1 MSSKSNSKRQ
11 EILTGLIATYGTSVT
26 RRQLLDF
33 EHAGRG
39 NCTFIGTLYKETSR
53 GRGQYELP
61 AVYDASAVA
70 STPSPRAKKAV
81 SSGVTLDAP
90 VASANTVVDD
100 AAALTFAVDKS
111 TSASDI
117 LQRIEDLVT
126 QSSALA
132 KVPERNSAFVPFG
145 EFDIIRKI
153 IKSKQF
159 HPVFITGLSGNGKTF
174 QVEQAC
180 AIEKVEH
187 IRVNITL
194 ETDEDDLIG
203 GFRLKNGE
211 TVFEL
216 GPIPVAMLRGC
227 PITIDEIDLASPKV
241 MCLQPVL
248 EGRPLTIK
256 KLGITI
262 APKPGFTVFATAN
275 TKGRGSDD
283 GRFVGTNLLNEAFL
297 ERFPIT
303 VEQAYPSINVE
314 KKILLRSFEQ
324 LGATATPEAVTF
336 FETLARWA
344 ETIRVTYFEEGI
356 EDLISTRRLVHI
368 VKTYAIFNDEQRA
381 LTLCL
386 NRFDKEVQ
394 AKFVDLYNKFA
405 PEAEPET
412 PSVEGQPE
420 TPSVEGQ
427 TTSEQHDAAQDSPD
441 QRVIATAVADGAGY
455 SDTAKRAF
463 NDALKA

>member
-1 MSSKSNSKRQ
+1 MSSSTKQNT
-11 EILTGLIATYGTSVT
+11 LTALIETYGTSVT
-26 RRQLLDF
+26 RRQLIEF
-33 EHAGRG
+33 EQAGRG
-39 NCTFIGTLYKETSR
+39 NCSFVGKLYRT
-53 GRGQYELP
+53 GRGQYSLP
-61 AVYDASAVA
+61 AVYDATVDATRLISRPKATV
-70 STPSPRAKKAV
+70 SPV
-81 SSGVTLDAP
+81 ITIDAP
-90 VASANTVVDD
+90 TESANTVVDAD
-100 AAALTFAVDKS
+100 ASLSFAVDES
-111 TSASDI
+111 TSATDI
-117 LQRIEDLVT
+117 LTRIEELVE

-132 KVPERNSAFVPFG
+132 RVPERNSAFVPFG
-145 EFDIIRKI
+145 EFNVIRKI

-187 IRVNITL
+187 IRINITL

-303 VEQAYPSINVE
+303 VEQAYPSISVE

-344 ETIRVTYFEEGI
+344 ETIRVTYFEEGS

-394 AKFVDLYNKFA
+394 AKFVDLYKKFA
-405 PEAEPET
+405 PEVEPET
-412 PSVEGQPE
+412 PSVEGV
-420 TPSVEGQ
+420 TAS
-427 TTSEQHDAAQDSPD
+427 AQDSPD
-441 QRVIATAVADGAGY
+441 DLRVQDSGG
-455 SDTAKRAF
+455 
-463 NDALKA
+463 DALKA

>member
-1 MSSKSNSKRQ
+1 MPLRLKDDIMKLTKQ
-11 EILTGLIATYGTSVT
+11 EILTALRETYGTVVT
-26 RRQLLDF
+26 RAQLMEF
-33 EHAGRG
+33 EDKGRG
-39 NCTFIGTLYKETSR
+39 NCSFVGKLYRT
-53 GRGQYELP
+53 GRGQYTLP
-61 AVYDASAVA
+61 AIYDASVEPKKSARRAKTVA
-70 STPSPRAKKAV
+70 SPAI
-81 SSGVTLDAP
+81 TLDAP
-90 VASANTVVDD
+90 TASANTVIDDD
-100 AAALTFAVDKS
+100 ASLSFAVDES
-111 TSASDI
+111 TTSEDI
-117 LQRIEDLVT
+117 LKRIEALVE

-132 KVPERNSAFVPFG
+132 QVPERNSAFVPFG
-145 EFDIIRKI
+145 EFNIIRKI

-180 AIEKVEH
+180 ALEKVEH
-187 IRVNITL
+187 IRINITL

-216 GPIPVAMLRGC
+216 GPIPIAMLRGC

-248 EGRPLTIK
+248 EGRSLTIK

-262 APKPGFTVFATAN
+262 APRPGFTVFATAN

-314 KKILLRSFEQ
+314 KKILQRSFEQ
-324 LGATATPEAVTF
+324 LGATATDENKTF

-368 VKTYAIFNDEQRA
+368 VKTYAIFGDEQRA

-394 AKFVDLYNKFA
+394 AKFVDLYTKFA
-405 PEAEPET
+405 PDVEPDV
-412 PSVEGQPE
+412 PSV
-420 TPSVEGQ
+420 TVDS
-427 TTSEQHDAAQDSPD
+427 DIAAD
-441 QRVIATAVADGAGY
+441 VA
-455 SDTAKRAF
+455 
-463 NDALKA
+463 NV

>member
-1 MSSKSNSKRQ
+1 MSNSIKQ
-11 EILTGLIATYGTSVT
+11 DTLTALIATYGTSVT
-26 RRQLLDF
+26 RRNLIEF
-33 EHAGRG
+33 EQAGRG
-39 NCTFIGTLYKETSR
+39 NCSFVGKLYRSA
-53 GRGQYELP
+53 RGQYELP
-61 AVYDASAVA
+61 AVYDAGAVV
-70 STPSPRAKKAV
+70 STPSPRAKTAV
-81 SSGVTLDAP
+81 PSGITLDAP

-100 AAALTFAVDKS
+100 TASLSFAVDKS

-117 LQRIEDLVT
+117 LQRIEDLVE

-132 KVPERNSAFVPFG
+132 QVPERNSAFVPFG

-187 IRVNITL
+187 IRINITL

-314 KKILLRSFEQ
+314 KKILLRSYEQ

-386 NRFDKEVQ
+386 NRFDKTVQ
-394 AKFVDLYNKFA
+394 SKFVDLYNKFA
-405 PEAEPET
+405 PETEPET
-412 PSVEGQPE
+412 PSVD
-420 TPSVEGQ
+420 GQ
-427 TTSEQHDAAQDSPD
+427 TTSEQHDALA
-441 QRVIATAVADGAGY
+441 ATAGVVD
-455 SDTAKRAF
+455 KVPF
-463 NDALKA
+463 

>member
-1 MSSKSNSKRQ
+1 MTRNTKQ
-11 EILTGLIATYGTSVT
+11 ETLTALIDTYGDKVT
-26 RRQLLDF
+26 RRQLIEF
-33 EHAGRG
+33 EQAGRG
-39 NCTFIGTLYKETSR
+39 NCSFVGKLYRT
-53 GRGQYELP
+53 GRGQYTLP
-61 AVYDASAVA
+61 AVYDASADA
-70 STPSPRAKKAV
+70 SVSSPRAAKTAV
-81 SSGVTLDAP
+81 SSAITLDAP
-90 VASANTVVDD
+90 TASANTVVDD
-100 AAALTFAVDKS
+100 DASLSFAVDES
-111 TSASDI
+111 TSAEDI
-117 LQRIEDLVT
+117 LSRIEALVE

-132 KVPERNSAFVPFG
+132 QVPERNSAFVPFG
-145 EFDIIRKI
+145 EFNIIRKI

-180 AIEKVEH
+180 ALEKVEH
-187 IRVNITL
+187 IRINITL

-248 EGRPLTIK
+248 EGRSLTIK

-303 VEQAYPSINVE
+303 VEQAYPSIGVE

-324 LGATATPEAVTF
+324 LGATATPEARTF

-394 AKFVDLYNKFA
+394 AKFIDLYTKFA
-405 PEAEPET
+405 PEVEPEAPSADEKIDAIIDADVAAAAADIT
-412 PSVEGQPE
+412 PDDVGHN
-420 TPSVEGQ
+420 V
-427 TTSEQHDAAQDSPD
+427 
-441 QRVIATAVADGAGY
+441 
-455 SDTAKRAF
+455 
-463 NDALKA
+463 

>member
-1 MSSKSNSKRQ
+1 MSSSTKQNT
-11 EILTGLIATYGTSVT
+11 LTALIETYGTSVT
-26 RRQLLDF
+26 RRQLIEF
-33 EHAGRG
+33 EQAGRG
-39 NCTFIGTLYKETSR
+39 NCSFVGKLYRT
-53 GRGQYELP
+53 GRGQYSLP
-61 AVYDASAVA
+61 AVYDATVDATRLISRPKATV
-70 STPSPRAKKAV
+70 SPV
-81 SSGVTLDAP
+81 ITIDAP
-90 VASANTVVDD
+90 TESANTVVDAD
-100 AAALTFAVDKS
+100 ASLSFAVDES
-111 TSASDI
+111 TSATDI
-117 LQRIEDLVT
+117 LTRIEELVE

-132 KVPERNSAFVPFG
+132 RVPERNSAFVPFG
-145 EFDIIRKI
+145 EFNVIRKI

-187 IRVNITL
+187 IRINITL

-303 VEQAYPSINVE
+303 VEQAYPSISVE

-394 AKFVDLYNKFA
+394 AKFVDLYKKFA
-405 PEAEPET
+405 PEVEPET
-412 PSVEGQPE
+412 PSVEGV
-420 TPSVEGQ
+420 TAS
-427 TTSEQHDAAQDSPD
+427 AQDSPD
-441 QRVIATAVADGAGY
+441 DLRVQDSGG
-455 SDTAKRAF
+455 
-463 NDALKA
+463 DALKA

>member
-1 MSSKSNSKRQ
+1 MNKQNRNAD
-11 EILTGLIATYGTSVT
+11 IASALFTEYGDVVTRAQCKFYEARTGTST
-26 RRQLLDF
+26 APFRRDKSRRV
-33 EHAGRG
+33 GRG
-39 NCTFIGTLYKETSR
+39 AYSTTTWNGGGVVPQSVVAGKVSR
-53 GRGQYELP
+53 AP
-61 AVYDASAVA
+61 KA
-70 STPSPRAKKAV
+70 PRV
-81 SSGVTLDAP
+81 MSVP
-90 VASANTVVDD
+90 VAQANTVVD
-100 AAALTFAVDKS
+100 ASASLSFAVDTS
-111 TSASDI
+111 SSASDI
-117 LQRIEDLVT
+117 LNRIDALVRE
-126 QSSALA
+126 SSALA
-132 KVPERNSAFVPFG
+132 RIPEKNSAFVPFG
-145 EFDIIRKI
+145 EFEIIRQI

-174 QVEQAC
+174 QIEQAC
-180 AIEKVEH
+180 ALERVEH

-303 VEQAYPSINVE
+303 VEQAYPSLAVE
-314 KKILLRSFEQ
+314 KKILLKTYQQ
-324 LGATATPEAVTF
+324 LGVEVTPEATTF
-336 FETLARWA
+336 FETLSKWA
-344 ETIRVTYFEEGI
+344 EAIRATYYEDGI

-368 VKTYAIFNDEQRA
+368 VKTYAIFDNQQQA
-381 LTLCL
+381 LALCL
-386 NRFDKEVQ
+386 NRFDSTVQ
-394 AKFVDLYNKFA
+394 AKFLDFYQKLSPDA
-405 PEAEPET
+405 SEPIAEPIAE
-412 PSVEGQPE
+412 PVIEPALPGEP
-420 TPSVEGQ
+420 V
-427 TTSEQHDAAQDSPD
+427 AA
-441 QRVIATAVADGAGY
+441 
-455 SDTAKRAF
+455 
-463 NDALKA
+463 DALIAAASTNDVTLAGSI

>member
-1 MSSKSNSKRQ
+1 MSSSTKQNT
-11 EILTGLIATYGTSVT
+11 LTALIETYGTSVT
-26 RRQLLDF
+26 RRQLIEF
-33 EHAGRG
+33 EQAGRG
-39 NCTFIGTLYKETSR
+39 NCSFVGKLYRS
-53 GRGQYELP
+53 GRGQYSLP
-61 AVYDASAVA
+61 AVYDASADSSRLISRPKATV
-70 STPSPRAKKAV
+70 SPV
-81 SSGVTLDAP
+81 ITLDAP
-90 VASANTVVDD
+90 AASANTVIDDD
-100 AAALTFAVDKS
+100 ASLSFAVDES

-117 LQRIEDLVT
+117 LTRIEELVE

-132 KVPERNSAFVPFG
+132 RVPERNSAFVPFG
-145 EFDIIRKI
+145 EFNVIRKI

-187 IRVNITL
+187 IRINITL

-303 VEQAYPSINVE
+303 VEQAYPSISVE

-405 PEAEPET
+405 PEAAPET
-412 PSVEGQPE
+412 PSVEGV
-420 TPSVEGQ
+420 TAS
-427 TTSEQHDAAQDSPD
+427 AQDSPD
-441 QRVIATAVADGAGY
+441 DLRVQDSGG
-455 SDTAKRAF
+455 
-463 NDALKA
+463 DALKA

>member
-1 MSSKSNSKRQ
+1 MGVAQTERNDRMSSSTKQNT
-11 EILTGLIATYGTSVT
+11 LTALIETYGTSVT
-26 RRQLLDF
+26 RRQLIEF
-33 EHAGRG
+33 EQAGRG
-39 NCTFIGTLYKETSR
+39 NCSFVGKLYRS
-53 GRGQYELP
+53 GRGQYSLP
-61 AVYDASAVA
+61 AVYDATVDATRLISRPKATV
-70 STPSPRAKKAV
+70 SPV
-81 SSGVTLDAP
+81 ITIDAP
-90 VASANTVVDD
+90 TESANTVVDAD
-100 AAALTFAVDKS
+100 ASLSFAVDES

-117 LQRIEDLVT
+117 LTRIEELVE

-132 KVPERNSAFVPFG
+132 RVPERNSAFVPFG
-145 EFDIIRKI
+145 EFNVIRKI

-187 IRVNITL
+187 IRINITL

-303 VEQAYPSINVE
+303 VEQAYPSISVE

-394 AKFVDLYNKFA
+394 AKFVDLYKKFA

-412 PSVEGQPE
+412 PSVEGV
-420 TPSVEGQ
+420 TAS
-427 TTSEQHDAAQDSPD
+427 AQDSPD
-441 QRVIATAVADGAGY
+441 DLRVQDSGG
-455 SDTAKRAF
+455 
-463 NDALKA
+463 DALKA

>member
-1 MSSKSNSKRQ
+1 MSSSTKQNT
-11 EILTGLIATYGTSVT
+11 LTALIATYGTSVT
-26 RRQLLDF
+26 RRQLIAF
-33 EHAGRG
+33 EQAGRG
-39 NCTFIGTLYKETSR
+39 NCSFVGKLYRS
-53 GRGQYELP
+53 GRGQYQLP
-61 AVYDASAVA
+61 AVYDPGVVA

-81 SSGVTLDAP
+81 SSGITLDAP

-100 AAALTFAVDKS
+100 DASLSFAVDES

-117 LQRIEDLVT
+117 LQRIEALVE

-132 KVPERNSAFVPFG
+132 QVPERNSAFVPFG
-145 EFDIIRKI
+145 EFNVIRKI

-187 IRVNITL
+187 IRINITL

-248 EGRPLTIK
+248 EGRSLTIK

-324 LGATATPEAVTF
+324 LGATATPEARTF

-394 AKFVDLYNKFA
+394 AKFIDLYSKFA
-405 PEAEPET
+405 PDVEAEA
-412 PSVEGQPE
+412 PSADDKINALADADATENSAAPSLHPADASESARVSTSATDFGQDI
-420 TPSVEGQ
+420 V
-427 TTSEQHDAAQDSPD
+427 
-441 QRVIATAVADGAGY
+441 R
-455 SDTAKRAF
+455 
-463 NDALKA
+463 DALKA

>member
-1 MSSKSNSKRQ
+1 MSSSTKQNT
-11 EILTGLIATYGTSVT
+11 LTALIETYGTSVT
-26 RRQLLDF
+26 RRQLIEF
-33 EHAGRG
+33 EQAGRG
-39 NCTFIGTLYKETSR
+39 NCSFVGKLYRS
-53 GRGQYELP
+53 GRGQYSLP
-61 AVYDASAVA
+61 AVYDATVDATRLISRPKATV
-70 STPSPRAKKAV
+70 SPV
-81 SSGVTLDAP
+81 ITIDAP
-90 VASANTVVDD
+90 TESANTVVDAD
-100 AAALTFAVDKS
+100 ASLSFAVDES
-111 TSASDI
+111 TSATDI
-117 LQRIEDLVT
+117 LTRIEELVE

-132 KVPERNSAFVPFG
+132 RVPERNSAFVPFG
-145 EFDIIRKI
+145 EFNVIRKI

-187 IRVNITL
+187 IRINITL

-248 EGRPLTIK
+248 EGRSLTIK

-314 KKILLRSFEQ
+314 KKILLRSYEQ

-405 PEAEPET
+405 PEAAPET
-412 PSVEGQPE
+412 PSVEGV
-420 TPSVEGQ
+420 TAS
-427 TTSEQHDAAQDSPD
+427 AQDSPD
-441 QRVIATAVADGAGY
+441 DLRVQDSGG
-455 SDTAKRAF
+455 
-463 NDALKA
+463 DALKA

>member
-1 MSSKSNSKRQ
+1 MKRTKQ
-11 EILTGLIATYGTSVT
+11 EILTALIETYGTVVT
-26 RRQLLDF
+26 RRQLMEF
-33 EHAGRG
+33 EHAGHG
-39 NCTFIGTLYKETSR
+39 NCSFVGRLYRSA
-53 GRGQYELP
+53 RGQYSLP
-61 AVYDASAVA
+61 AVYDATVEANKP
-70 STPSPRAKKAV
+70 STRAKTAV
-81 SSGVTLDAP
+81 SSGITLDAP
-90 VASANTVVDD
+90 TASANTVIDDD
-100 AAALTFAVDKS
+100 ASLSFAVDES
-111 TSASDI
+111 TSAEDI
-117 LQRIEDLVT
+117 LSRIEALVE

-132 KVPERNSAFVPFG
+132 QVPERNSAFVPFG
-145 EFDIIRKI
+145 EFNIIRKI

-180 AIEKVEH
+180 ALEKVEH
-187 IRVNITL
+187 IRINITL

-216 GPIPVAMLRGC
+216 GPIPIAMLRGC

-248 EGRPLTIK
+248 EGRSLTIK

-324 LGATATPEAVTF
+324 LGATATPAAVTF

-394 AKFVDLYNKFA
+394 AKFIDLYTKFA
-405 PEAEPET
+405 PEVEPEAPSADEKIDAIIDADVAAAAADIT
-412 PSVEGQPE
+412 PDDVGHN
-420 TPSVEGQ
+420 V
-427 TTSEQHDAAQDSPD
+427 
-441 QRVIATAVADGAGY
+441 
-455 SDTAKRAF
+455 
-463 NDALKA
+463 

>member
-1 MSSKSNSKRQ
+1 MYR
-11 EILTGLIATYGTSVT
+11 T
-26 RRQLLDF
+26 
-33 EHAGRG
+33 
-39 NCTFIGTLYKETSR
+39 
-53 GRGQYELP
+53 GRGQYQLP
-61 AVYDASAVA
+61 AVYDATAQ
-70 STPSPRAKKAV
+70 PLIP
-81 SSGVTLDAP
+81 SSGPSKSVKTAAPPSITLDAP

-100 AAALTFAVDKS
+100 AASLSFAVDKS
-111 TSASDI
+111 TSAEDI
-117 LQRIEDLVT
+117 LSRIEDLVK

-132 KVPERNSAFVPFG
+132 QVPARNSAFVPFG
-145 EFDIIRKI
+145 EFGIIRKI

-180 AIEKVEH
+180 ALEKVEH
-187 IRVNITL
+187 IRINITL

-248 EGRPLTIK
+248 EGRSLTIK

-324 LGATATPEAVTF
+324 LGATATPENVMF
-336 FETLARWA
+336 FE
-344 ETIRVTYFEEGI
+344 
-356 EDLISTRRLVHI
+356 
-368 VKTYAIFNDEQRA
+368 
-381 LTLCL
+381 
-386 NRFDKEVQ
+386 
-394 AKFVDLYNKFA
+394 
-405 PEAEPET
+405 
-412 PSVEGQPE
+412 
-420 TPSVEGQ
+420 
-427 TTSEQHDAAQDSPD
+427 
-441 QRVIATAVADGAGY
+441 
-455 SDTAKRAF
+455 
-463 NDALKA
+463 

>member
-1 MSSKSNSKRQ
+1 MTRTKQ
-11 EILTGLIATYGTSVT
+11 EKLTALIATYGTSVT
-26 RRQLLDF
+26 RRDLLEF
-33 EHAGRG
+33 EAAGHG
-39 NCTFIGTLYKETSR
+39 NCEFIGKLYRTA
-53 GRGQYELP
+53 RGQYQLP
-61 AVYDASAVA
+61 AVYDATAQPLIA
-70 STPSPRAKKAV
+70 SSVPSKSVKTAAP
-81 SSGVTLDAP
+81 SSITLDAP

-100 AAALTFAVDKS
+100 SSSLSFAVDKS
-111 TSASDI
+111 TSAEDI
-117 LQRIEDLVT
+117 LSRIEDLVS

-132 KVPERNSAFVPFG
+132 QVPERNSAFVPFG
-145 EFDIIRKI
+145 EFGIIRKI

-180 AIEKVEH
+180 ALEKVEH
-187 IRVNITL
+187 IRINITL

-248 EGRPLTIK
+248 EGRSLTIK

-314 KKILLRSFEQ
+314 KKILLRSYEQ

-368 VKTYAIFNDEQRA
+368 VKTYGIFTDEQRA

-394 AKFVDLYNKFA
+394 AKFIDLYTKFA
-405 PEAEPET
+405 PEVEPEA
-412 PSVEGQPE
+412 PSVEGAA
-420 TPSVEGQ
+420 PSLHPADASESTRVSTSATDFGQ
-427 TTSEQHDAAQDSPD
+427 DIV
-441 QRVIATAVADGAGY
+441 R
-455 SDTAKRAF
+455 
-463 NDALKA
+463 DALKA

>member
-1 MSSKSNSKRQ
+1 MSSSTKQNT
-11 EILTGLIATYGTSVT
+11 LTALIETYGTSVT
-26 RRQLLDF
+26 RRQLIEF
-33 EHAGRG
+33 EQAGRG
-39 NCTFIGTLYKETSR
+39 NCSFVGKLYRS
-53 GRGQYELP
+53 GRGQYSLP
-61 AVYDASAVA
+61 AVYDATVDATRLISRPKATV
-70 STPSPRAKKAV
+70 SPV
-81 SSGVTLDAP
+81 ITIDAP
-90 VASANTVVDD
+90 TESANTVVDAD
-100 AAALTFAVDKS
+100 ASLSFAVDES
-111 TSASDI
+111 TSATDI
-117 LQRIEDLVT
+117 LTRIEELVE

-132 KVPERNSAFVPFG
+132 RVPERNSAFVPFG
-145 EFDIIRKI
+145 EFNVIRKI

-187 IRVNITL
+187 IRINITL

-303 VEQAYPSINVE
+303 VEQAYPSISVE

-394 AKFVDLYNKFA
+394 AKFVDLYKKFA

-412 PSVEGQPE
+412 PSVEGV
-420 TPSVEGQ
+420 TAS
-427 TTSEQHDAAQDSPD
+427 AQDSPD
-441 QRVIATAVADGAGY
+441 DLRVQDSGG
-455 SDTAKRAF
+455 
-463 NDALKA
+463 DALKA

>member
-1 MSSKSNSKRQ
+1 MPRRLNDDIMKLTKQ
-11 EILTGLIATYGTSVT
+11 EILTALRETYGTVVT
-26 RRQLLDF
+26 RAQLMEF
-33 EHAGRG
+33 EDKGRG
-39 NCTFIGTLYKETSR
+39 NCSFVGKLYRT
-53 GRGQYELP
+53 GRGQYTLP
-61 AVYDASAVA
+61 AIYDASVEPKKSARRAKTVA
-70 STPSPRAKKAV
+70 SPAI
-81 SSGVTLDAP
+81 TLDAP
-90 VASANTVVDD
+90 TASANTVIDDD
-100 AAALTFAVDKS
+100 ASLSFAVDES
-111 TSASDI
+111 TTSEDI
-117 LQRIEDLVT
+117 LKRIEALVE

-132 KVPERNSAFVPFG
+132 QVPERNSAFVPFG
-145 EFDIIRKI
+145 EFNIIRKI

-180 AIEKVEH
+180 ALEKVEH
-187 IRVNITL
+187 IRINITL

-216 GPIPVAMLRGC
+216 GPIPIAMLRGC

-248 EGRPLTIK
+248 EGRSLTIK

-262 APKPGFTVFATAN
+262 APRPGFTVFATAN

-314 KKILLRSFEQ
+314 KKILQRSFEQ
-324 LGATATPEAVTF
+324 LGATATDENKTF

-368 VKTYAIFNDEQRA
+368 VKTYAIFGDEQRA

-394 AKFVDLYNKFA
+394 AKFIDLYTKFA
-405 PEAEPET
+405 PDVEPDV
-412 PSVEGQPE
+412 PSVTVGPTVDAQP
-420 TPSVEGQ
+420 TG
-427 TTSEQHDAAQDSPD
+427 DAGI
-441 QRVIATAVADGAGY
+441 V
-455 SDTAKRAF
+455 
-463 NDALKA
+463 

>member
-1 MSSKSNSKRQ
+1 MAPTKQ
-11 EILTGLIATYGTSVT
+11 EKLTALIATYGSSVT
-26 RRQLLDF
+26 RKQLQEF
-33 EHAGRG
+33 EVAGGGSCQFVG
-39 NCTFIGTLYKETSR
+39 NMYRT
-53 GRGQYELP
+53 GRGQYQLP
-61 AVYDASAVA
+61 AVYDATAQ
-70 STPSPRAKKAV
+70 PLIP
-81 SSGVTLDAP
+81 SSGPSKSVKTAAPPSITLDAP

-100 AAALTFAVDKS
+100 AASLSFAVDKS
-111 TSASDI
+111 TTAEDI
-117 LQRIEDLVT
+117 LSRIEDLVK

-132 KVPERNSAFVPFG
+132 QVPERNSAFVPFG
-145 EFDIIRKI
+145 EFGIIRKI

-180 AIEKVEH
+180 ALEKVEH
-187 IRVNITL
+187 IRINITL

-248 EGRPLTIK
+248 EGRSLTIK

-314 KKILLRSFEQ
+314 KKILLRSYEQ
-324 LGATATPEAVTF
+324 LGATATPDAVMF

-368 VKTYAIFNDEQRA
+368 VKTYAIFNDEKRA

-405 PEAEPET
+405 PEVEPET
-412 PSVEGQPE
+412 PSVEGSA
-420 TPSVEGQ
+420 PSLHPADASESTRVSTSATEFGQ
-427 TTSEQHDAAQDSPD
+427 DIV
-441 QRVIATAVADGAGY
+441 R
-455 SDTAKRAF
+455 
-463 NDALKA
+463 DALKA

>member
-1 MSSKSNSKRQ
+1 MNRTKQ
-11 EILTGLIATYGTSVT
+11 EKLTALRETYGTVVT
-26 RRQLLDF
+26 RAQLIEF
-33 EHAGRG
+33 EQAGHG
-39 NCTFIGTLYKETSR
+39 SCQFIGDLYRT
-53 GRGQYELP
+53 GRGQYTLP
-61 AVYDASAVA
+61 AVYDASVEPKKSA
-70 STPSPRAKKAV
+70 PRAKTVA
-81 SSGVTLDAP
+81 SPAITLDAP
-90 VASANTVVDD
+90 TASANTVIEDD
-100 AAALTFAVDKS
+100 ASLSFAVDES
-111 TSASDI
+111 TTSEDI
-117 LQRIEDLVT
+117 LKRIEALVE

-132 KVPERNSAFVPFG
+132 QVPERNSAFVPFG
-145 EFDIIRKI
+145 EFNIIRKI

-180 AIEKVEH
+180 ALEKVEH
-187 IRVNITL
+187 IRINITL

-216 GPIPVAMLRGC
+216 GPIPIAMLRGC

-248 EGRPLTIK
+248 EGRALTIK

-262 APKPGFTVFATAN
+262 APRPGFTVFATAN

-303 VEQAYPSINVE
+303 VEQAYPSISVE
-314 KKILLRSFEQ
+314 KKILQRSFEQ
-324 LGATATPEAVTF
+324 LGATATDENKTF

-368 VKTYAIFNDEQRA
+368 VKTYAIFGDEQRA
-381 LTLCL
+381 LTRCL

-394 AKFVDLYNKFA
+394 AKFVDLYTKFA
-405 PEAEPET
+405 PDVEPDV
-412 PSVEGQPE
+412 PSASDKVDALIDADIAA
-420 TPSVEGQ
+420 
-427 TTSEQHDAAQDSPD
+427 DAAN
-441 QRVIATAVADGAGY
+441 V
-455 SDTAKRAF
+455 
-463 NDALKA
+463 

>member
-1 MSSKSNSKRQ
+1 MGVAQTERNDRMSSSTKQNT
-11 EILTGLIATYGTSVT
+11 LTALIETYGTSVT
-26 RRQLLDF
+26 RRQLIEF
-33 EHAGRG
+33 EQAGRG
-39 NCTFIGTLYKETSR
+39 NCSFVGKLYRS
-53 GRGQYELP
+53 GRGQYSLP
-61 AVYDASAVA
+61 AVYDATVDATRLISRPKATV
-70 STPSPRAKKAV
+70 SPV
-81 SSGVTLDAP
+81 ITIDAP
-90 VASANTVVDD
+90 PESANTVVDAD
-100 AAALTFAVDKS
+100 ASLSFAVDES
-111 TSASDI
+111 TSATDI
-117 LQRIEDLVT
+117 LTRIEELVE

-132 KVPERNSAFVPFG
+132 RVPERNSAFVPFG
-145 EFDIIRKI
+145 EFNVIRKI

-187 IRVNITL
+187 IRINITL

-283 GRFVGTNLLNEAFL
+283 GRFVGTTLLNEAFL

-303 VEQAYPSINVE
+303 VEQAYTSISVE

-394 AKFVDLYNKFA
+394 AKFVDLYKKFA

-412 PSVEGQPE
+412 PSVEGV
-420 TPSVEGQ
+420 TAS
-427 TTSEQHDAAQDSPD
+427 AQDSPD
-441 QRVIATAVADGAGY
+441 DLRVQDDGG
-455 SDTAKRAF
+455 
-463 NDALKA
+463 DALKA

>member
-1 MSSKSNSKRQ
+1 MSRKPKETKMRSNVKQ
-11 EILTGLIATYGTSVT
+11 ERLTALIATYGTTVT
-26 RRQLLDF
+26 RKQLQEF
-33 EHAGRG
+33 ERAGG
-39 NCTFIGTLYKETSR
+39 GSCQFVGTLYRS

-61 AVYDASAVA
+61 AVYDAGTVA
-70 STPSPRAKKAV
+70 STPSPRAKTAV
-81 SSGVTLDAP
+81 SSGITLDAP

-100 AAALTFAVDKS
+100 TASLSFAVDKS

-117 LQRIEDLVT
+117 LQRIEDLVE

-132 KVPERNSAFVPFG
+132 QVPERNSAFVPFG

-187 IRVNITL
+187 IRINITL

-314 KKILLRSFEQ
+314 KKILRRSFEQ

-405 PEAEPET
+405 PESE
-412 PSVEGQPE
+412 PE

-427 TTSEQHDAAQDSPD
+427 TTSEQHDAEAAA
-441 QRVIATAVADGAGY
+441 RAVDKG
-455 SDTAKRAF
+455 
-463 NDALKA
+463 LV

>member
-1 MSSKSNSKRQ
+1 MSTQNTQNK
-11 EILTGLIATYGTSVT
+11 IADIANALFTEYGAVATRKQCKDYEARTGTST
-26 RRQLLDF
+26 APFRRD
-33 EHAGRG
+33 
-39 NCTFIGTLYKETSR
+39 KSR
-53 GRGQYELP
+53 HIGRGQYATVGG
-61 AVYDASAVA
+61 AVTVA
-70 STPSPRAKKAV
+70 TVAPTVRVPRVRQAAQV
-81 SSGVTLDAP
+81 ITAP
-90 VASANTVVDD
+90 VAQANTVSDSS
-100 AAALTFAVDKS
+100 ASLSFAVNQS
-111 TSASDI
+111 SSAADI
-117 LQRIEDLVT
+117 LQRINALVLE
-126 QSSALA
+126 SSALA
-132 KVPERNSAFVPFG
+132 RIPEKNSAFVPFG
-145 EFDIIRKI
+145 EFEIIRQI

-174 QVEQAC
+174 QIEQAC
-180 AIEKVEH
+180 AIERVEH

-303 VEQAYPSINVE
+303 VEQAYPSLAVE
-314 KKILLRSFEQ
+314 KKILLKTYQQ
-324 LGATATPEAVTF
+324 LGAEVTPDASTF
-336 FETLARWA
+336 FETLSKWA
-344 ETIRVTYFEEGI
+344 EAIRATYYEDGI

-368 VKTYAIFNDEQRA
+368 VKTYAIFGNQQQA
-381 LTLCL
+381 LALCL
-386 NRFDKEVQ
+386 NRFDSTVQ
-394 AKFVDLYNKFA
+394 AKFLDFYQKLSPDVA
-405 PEAEPET
+405 EPVPVAVEPVIEPIATPEA
-412 PSVEGQPE
+412 
-420 TPSVEGQ
+420 
-427 TTSEQHDAAQDSPD
+427 
-441 QRVIATAVADGAGY
+441 I
-455 SDTAKRAF
+455 
-463 NDALKA
+463 

>member
-1 MSSKSNSKRQ
+1 MGVAQTERNDRMSSSTKQNT
-11 EILTGLIATYGTSVT
+11 LTALIETYGTSVT
-26 RRQLLDF
+26 RRQLIEF
-33 EHAGRG
+33 EQAGRG
-39 NCTFIGTLYKETSR
+39 NCSFVGKLYRT
-53 GRGQYELP
+53 GRGQYSLP
-61 AVYDASAVA
+61 AVYDATVDATRLISRPKATV
-70 STPSPRAKKAV
+70 SPV
-81 SSGVTLDAP
+81 ITIDAP
-90 VASANTVVDD
+90 AASANTVIDDD
-100 AAALTFAVDKS
+100 ASLSFAVDES

-117 LQRIEDLVT
+117 LTRIVELVE

-132 KVPERNSAFVPFG
+132 RVPERNSAFVPFG
-145 EFDIIRKI
+145 EFNVIRKI

-187 IRVNITL
+187 IRINITL

-303 VEQAYPSINVE
+303 VEQAYPSISVE

-394 AKFVDLYNKFA
+394 AKFVDLYKKFA

-412 PSVEGQPE
+412 PSVEGV
-420 TPSVEGQ
+420 TAS
-427 TTSEQHDAAQDSPD
+427 AQDSPD
-441 QRVIATAVADGAGY
+441 DLRVQDNGG
-455 SDTAKRAF
+455 
-463 NDALKA
+463 DALKA

>member
-1 MSSKSNSKRQ
+1 MGVAQTERNDRMSSSTKQNT
-11 EILTGLIATYGTSVT
+11 LTALIETYGTSVT
-26 RRQLLDF
+26 RRQLIEF
-33 EHAGRG
+33 EQAGRG
-39 NCTFIGTLYKETSR
+39 NCSFVGKLYRS
-53 GRGQYELP
+53 GRGQYSLP
-61 AVYDASAVA
+61 AVYDASADSSRLISRPKATV
-70 STPSPRAKKAV
+70 SPV
-81 SSGVTLDAP
+81 ITLDAP
-90 VASANTVVDD
+90 AASANTVIDDD
-100 AAALTFAVDKS
+100 ASLSFAVDES
-111 TSASDI
+111 TSGSDI
-117 LQRIEDLVT
+117 LTRIEELVE

-132 KVPERNSAFVPFG
+132 RVPERNSAFVPFG
-145 EFDIIRKI
+145 EFNVIRKI

-187 IRVNITL
+187 IRINITL

-303 VEQAYPSINVE
+303 VEQAYPSISVE

-405 PEAEPET
+405 PEAAPET
-412 PSVEGQPE
+412 PSVEGV
-420 TPSVEGQ
+420 TAS
-427 TTSEQHDAAQDSPD
+427 AQDSPD
-441 QRVIATAVADGAGY
+441 DLRVQDSGG
-455 SDTAKRAF
+455 
-463 NDALKA
+463 DALKA

>member
-1 MSSKSNSKRQ
+1 MGVAQTERNDRMSSSTKQNT
-11 EILTGLIATYGTSVT
+11 LTALIETYGTSVT
-26 RRQLLDF
+26 RRQLIEF
-33 EHAGRG
+33 EQAGRG
-39 NCTFIGTLYKETSR
+39 NCSFVGKLYRT
-53 GRGQYELP
+53 GRGQYSLP
-61 AVYDASAVA
+61 AVYDATVDATRLISRPKATV
-70 STPSPRAKKAV
+70 SPV
-81 SSGVTLDAP
+81 ITIDAP
-90 VASANTVVDD
+90 TESANTVVDAD
-100 AAALTFAVDKS
+100 ASLSFAVDES
-111 TSASDI
+111 TSATDI
-117 LQRIEDLVT
+117 LTRIEELVE

-132 KVPERNSAFVPFG
+132 RVPERNSAFVPFG
-145 EFDIIRKI
+145 EFNVIRKI

-187 IRVNITL
+187 IRINITL

-303 VEQAYPSINVE
+303 VEQAYPSISVE

-394 AKFVDLYNKFA
+394 AKFVDLYKKFA

-412 PSVEGQPE
+412 PSVEGV
-420 TPSVEGQ
+420 TAS
-427 TTSEQHDAAQDSPD
+427 AQDSPD
-441 QRVIATAVADGAGY
+441 DLRVQDSGG
-455 SDTAKRAF
+455 
-463 NDALKA
+463 DALKA

>member
-1 MSSKSNSKRQ
+1 MSSSTKQNT
-11 EILTGLIATYGTSVT
+11 LTALIETYGTSVT
-26 RRQLLDF
+26 RRQLIEF
-33 EHAGRG
+33 EQAGRG
-39 NCTFIGTLYKETSR
+39 NCSFVGKLYRS
-53 GRGQYELP
+53 GRGQYSLP
-61 AVYDASAVA
+61 AVYDATVDATRLISRPKATV
-70 STPSPRAKKAV
+70 SPV
-81 SSGVTLDAP
+81 ITIDAP
-90 VASANTVVDD
+90 TESANTVVDAD
-100 AAALTFAVDKS
+100 ASLSFAVDES
-111 TSASDI
+111 TSATDI
-117 LQRIEDLVT
+117 LTRIEELVE

-132 KVPERNSAFVPFG
+132 RVPERNSAFVPFG
-145 EFDIIRKI
+145 EFNVLRKI

-187 IRVNITL
+187 IRINITL

-303 VEQAYPSINVE
+303 VEQAYPSISVE

-394 AKFVDLYNKFA
+394 AKFVDLYKKFA

-412 PSVEGQPE
+412 PSVEGV
-420 TPSVEGQ
+420 TAS
-427 TTSEQHDAAQDSPD
+427 AQDSPD
-441 QRVIATAVADGAGY
+441 DLRVQDSGG
-455 SDTAKRAF
+455 
-463 NDALKA
+463 DALKA

>member
-1 MSSKSNSKRQ
+1 MSNTVQTKQ
-11 EILTGLIATYGTSVT
+11 EILTAVRDTYGTLVT
-26 RRQLLDF
+26 RKQLIAF
-33 EHAGRG
+33 EDANGNGRKI
-39 NCTFIGTLYKETSR
+39 CAFIGKLYRS
-53 GRGQYELP
+53 GRGQYTLP
-61 AVYDASAVA
+61 AVYVAPAGSRSASKVRA
-70 STPSPRAKKAV
+70 STI
-81 SSGVTLDAP
+81 TIDAP
-90 VASANTVVDD
+90 DAAANTVVDENES
-100 AAALTFAVDKS
+100 LSFAVNQS
-111 TSASDI
+111 TSAKDI
-117 LQRIEDLVT
+117 LKNIEDLVA

-132 KVPERNSAFVPFG
+132 KVPEKNSAFVEFG
-145 EFDIIRKI
+145 EFKTIRKI

-180 AIEKVEH
+180 AVEKVEH
-187 IRVNITL
+187 IRINITL

-241 MCLQPVL
+241 LCLQPVL
-248 EGRPLTIK
+248 EGRSLTIK

-303 VEQAYPSINVE
+303 VEQSYPSINVE
-314 KKILLRSFEQ
+314 KKILLKSYEQ
-324 LGATATPEAVTF
+324 LGAKATPSDVTF

-368 VKTYAIFNDEQRA
+368 VKTYAIFGDEQQA

-386 NRFDKEVQ
+386 NRFDKSVQ
-394 AKFVDLYNKFA
+394 SQFVDLYKKFA
-405 PEAEPET
+405 PETAEPV
-412 PSVEGQPE
+412 VESPDADDAANAVAPV
-420 TPSVEGQ
+420 TDTVVDVESLDQ
-427 TTSEQHDAAQDSPD
+427 NFQHDVSQD
-441 QRVIATAVADGAGY
+441 A
-455 SDTAKRAF
+455 
-463 NDALKA
+463 

>member
-1 MSSKSNSKRQ
+1 MLAHK
-11 EILTGLIATYGTSVT
+11 VT
-26 RRQLLDF
+26 V
-33 EHAGRG
+33 
-39 NCTFIGTLYKETSR
+39 I
-53 GRGQYELP
+53 
-61 AVYDASAVA
+61 
-70 STPSPRAKKAV
+70 RAKDHD
-81 SSGVTLDAP
+81 GILLQP
-90 VASANTVVDD
+90 QP
-100 AAALTFAVDKS
+100 
-111 TSASDI
+111 
-117 LQRIEDLVT
+117 LQRIEDLVS

-132 KVPERNSAFVPFG
+132 QVPERNSAFVPFG
-145 EFDIIRKI
+145 EFGIIRKI

-180 AIEKVEH
+180 ALEKVEH
-187 IRVNITL
+187 IRINITL

-248 EGRPLTIK
+248 EGRSLTIK

-324 LGATATPEAVTF
+324 LGATATPAAVTF

-405 PEAEPET
+405 PEAKPET
-412 PSVEGQPE
+412 PSE
-420 TPSVEGQ
+420 
-427 TTSEQHDAAQDSPD
+427 QDSPD
-441 QRVIATAVADGAGY
+441 DLRVQDSGG
-455 SDTAKRAF
+455 
-463 NDALKA
+463 DALKA

>member
-1 MSSKSNSKRQ
+1 MKRTKQ
-11 EILTGLIATYGTSVT
+11 EILTALIDTYGTVVT
-26 RRQLLDF
+26 RRQLMEF
-33 EHAGRG
+33 EHAGHG
-39 NCTFIGTLYKETSR
+39 NCSFVGRLYRS
-53 GRGQYELP
+53 GRGQYTLP
-61 AVYDASAVA
+61 AIYDASVEPNK
-70 STPSPRAKKAV
+70 PSPRAKTVA
-81 SSGVTLDAP
+81 SPAITLDAP
-90 VASANTVVDD
+90 TASANTVIEDD
-100 AAALTFAVDKS
+100 ASLSFAVDES
-111 TSASDI
+111 TTSEDI
-117 LQRIEDLVT
+117 LKRIEALVE

-132 KVPERNSAFVPFG
+132 QVPERNSAFVPFG
-145 EFDIIRKI
+145 EFNIIRKI

-180 AIEKVEH
+180 ALEKVEH
-187 IRVNITL
+187 IRINITL

-216 GPIPVAMLRGC
+216 GPIPIAMLRGC

-248 EGRPLTIK
+248 EGRALTIK

-262 APKPGFTVFATAN
+262 APRPGFTVFATAN

-303 VEQAYPSINVE
+303 VEQAYPSISVE
-314 KKILLRSFEQ
+314 KKILQRSFEQ
-324 LGATATPEAVTF
+324 LGATATDENKTF

-368 VKTYAIFNDEQRA
+368 VKTYAIFGDEQRA

-394 AKFVDLYNKFA
+394 AKFVDLYTKFA
-405 PEAEPET
+405 PDVEPDV
-412 PSVEGQPE
+412 PSV
-420 TPSVEGQ
+420 TVEP
-427 TTSEQHDAAQDSPD
+427 TVDADIAADAAN
-441 QRVIATAVADGAGY
+441 V
-455 SDTAKRAF
+455 
-463 NDALKA
+463 

>member
-1 MSSKSNSKRQ
+1 MSSTKQ
-11 EILTGLIATYGTSVT
+11 ERITGLIATYGTTVT
-26 RRQLLDF
+26 RAQLQEF
-33 EHAGRG
+33 EKAGHG
-39 NCTFIGTLYKETSR
+39 NCQFVGKEFWVS
-53 GRGQYELP
+53 RGQYELP
-61 AVYDASAVA
+61 ATYVAGTVA
-70 STPSPRAKKAV
+70 STPKARAKKAV

-100 AAALTFAVDKS
+100 AASLSFAVDKS
-111 TSASDI
+111 TSAEDI
-117 LQRIEDLVT
+117 LQRIEDLVE

-132 KVPERNSAFVPFG
+132 TVPERNSAFVPFG

-187 IRVNITL
+187 IRINITL

-324 LGATATPEAVTF
+324 LGAEATPEAVTF

-368 VKTYAIFNDEQRA
+368 VKTYAIFNDEQKA

-394 AKFVDLYNKFA
+394 AKFVALYDKFA
-405 PEAEPET
+405 PDTEPA
-412 PSVEGQPE
+412 VEGQ
-420 TPSVEGQ
+420 S
-427 TTSEQHDAAQDSPD
+427 TSEQHDAEA
-441 QRVIATAVADGAGY
+441 ATTRTMQG
-455 SDTAKRAF
+455 KAF
-463 NDALKA
+463 

>member
-1 MSSKSNSKRQ
+1 MGVAQTERNDRMSSSTKQNT
-11 EILTGLIATYGTSVT
+11 LTALIETYGTSVT
-26 RRQLLDF
+26 RRQLIEF
-33 EHAGRG
+33 EQAGRG
-39 NCTFIGTLYKETSR
+39 NCSFVGKLYRS
-53 GRGQYELP
+53 GRGQYSLP
-61 AVYDASAVA
+61 AVYDATVDATRLISRPKATV
-70 STPSPRAKKAV
+70 SPV
-81 SSGVTLDAP
+81 ITIDAP
-90 VASANTVVDD
+90 AASANTVIDDD
-100 AAALTFAVDKS
+100 ASLSFAVDES

-117 LQRIEDLVT
+117 LTRIEELVE

-132 KVPERNSAFVPFG
+132 RVPERNSAFVPFG
-145 EFDIIRKI
+145 EFNVIRKI

-187 IRVNITL
+187 IRINITL

-303 VEQAYPSINVE
+303 VEQAYPSISVE

-394 AKFVDLYNKFA
+394 AKFVDLYKKFA

-412 PSVEGQPE
+412 PSVEGV
-420 TPSVEGQ
+420 TAS
-427 TTSEQHDAAQDSPD
+427 AQDSPD
-441 QRVIATAVADGAGY
+441 DLRVQDSGG
-455 SDTAKRAF
+455 
-463 NDALKA
+463 DALKA

>member
-1 MSSKSNSKRQ
+1 MPLRLKDDIMKLTKQ
-11 EILTGLIATYGTSVT
+11 EILTALRETYGTVVT
-26 RRQLLDF
+26 RAQLMEF
-33 EHAGRG
+33 EDKGRG
-39 NCTFIGTLYKETSR
+39 NCSFVGKLYRT
-53 GRGQYELP
+53 GRGQYTLP
-61 AVYDASAVA
+61 AIYDASVEPKKSARRAKTVA
-70 STPSPRAKKAV
+70 SPAI
-81 SSGVTLDAP
+81 TLDAP
-90 VASANTVVDD
+90 TASANTVIDDD
-100 AAALTFAVDKS
+100 ASLSFAVDES
-111 TSASDI
+111 TTSEDI
-117 LQRIEDLVT
+117 LKRIEALVE

-132 KVPERNSAFVPFG
+132 QVPERNSAFVPFG
-145 EFDIIRKI
+145 EFNIIRKI

-180 AIEKVEH
+180 ALEKVEH
-187 IRVNITL
+187 IRINITL

-216 GPIPVAMLRGC
+216 GPIPIAMLRGC

-248 EGRPLTIK
+248 EGRSLTIK

-262 APKPGFTVFATAN
+262 APRPGFTVFATAN

-314 KKILLRSFEQ
+314 KKILQRSFEQ
-324 LGATATPEAVTF
+324 LGATATAENKTF
-336 FETLARWA
+336 FATLARWA

-368 VKTYAIFNDEQRA
+368 VKTYAIFGDEQRA

-394 AKFVDLYNKFA
+394 AKFVDLYTKFA
-405 PEAEPET
+405 PDVEPDV
-412 PSVEGQPE
+412 PSVTVGPTDDAQP
-420 TPSVEGQ
+420 TG
-427 TTSEQHDAAQDSPD
+427 DAGI
-441 QRVIATAVADGAGY
+441 V
-455 SDTAKRAF
+455 
-463 NDALKA
+463 

>member
-1 MSSKSNSKRQ
+1 MPLRLKDDIMKLTKQ
-11 EILTGLIATYGTSVT
+11 EILTALRETYGTVVT
-26 RRQLLDF
+26 RAQLMEF
-33 EHAGRG
+33 EDKGRG
-39 NCTFIGTLYKETSR
+39 NCSFVGKLYRT
-53 GRGQYELP
+53 GRGQYTLP
-61 AVYDASAVA
+61 AIYDASVEPKKSARRAKTVA
-70 STPSPRAKKAV
+70 SPAI
-81 SSGVTLDAP
+81 TLDAP
-90 VASANTVVDD
+90 TASANTVIDDD
-100 AAALTFAVDKS
+100 ASLSFAVDES
-111 TSASDI
+111 TTSEDI
-117 LQRIEDLVT
+117 LKRIEALVE

-132 KVPERNSAFVPFG
+132 QVPERNSAFVPFG
-145 EFDIIRKI
+145 EFNIIRKI

-180 AIEKVEH
+180 ALEKVEH
-187 IRVNITL
+187 IRINLTL

-216 GPIPVAMLRGC
+216 GPIPIAMLRGC

-248 EGRPLTIK
+248 EGRSLTIK

-262 APKPGFTVFATAN
+262 APRPGFTVFATAN

-314 KKILLRSFEQ
+314 KKILQRSFEQ
-324 LGATATPEAVTF
+324 LGATATDENKTF

-368 VKTYAIFNDEQRA
+368 VKTYAIFGDEQRA

-394 AKFVDLYNKFA
+394 AKFVDLYTKFA
-405 PEAEPET
+405 PDVEPDV
-412 PSVEGQPE
+412 PS
-420 TPSVEGQ
+420 
-427 TTSEQHDAAQDSPD
+427 A
-441 QRVIATAVADGAGY
+441 
-455 SDTAKRAF
+455 SDKV
-463 NDALKA
+463 DALIDADIAADVANV

>member
-1 MSSKSNSKRQ
+1 MSSSTKQNT
-11 EILTGLIATYGTSVT
+11 LTALIETYGTSVT
-26 RRQLLDF
+26 RRQLIEF
-33 EHAGRG
+33 EQAGRG
-39 NCTFIGTLYKETSR
+39 NCSFVGKLYRT
-53 GRGQYELP
+53 GRGQYSLP
-61 AVYDASAVA
+61 AVYDATVDATRLISRPKATV
-70 STPSPRAKKAV
+70 SPV
-81 SSGVTLDAP
+81 ITIDAP
-90 VASANTVVDD
+90 TESANTVVDAD
-100 AAALTFAVDKS
+100 ASLSFAVDES
-111 TSASDI
+111 TSATDI
-117 LQRIEDLVT
+117 LTRIEELVE

-132 KVPERNSAFVPFG
+132 RVPERNSAFVPFG
-145 EFDIIRKI
+145 EFNVIRKI

-187 IRVNITL
+187 IRINITL

-303 VEQAYPSINVE
+303 VEQAYPSISVE

-368 VKTYAIFNDEQRA
+368 VKTYAIFNDEKRA

-394 AKFVDLYNKFA
+394 AKFVDLYKKFA

-412 PSVEGQPE
+412 PSVEGV
-420 TPSVEGQ
+420 TAS
-427 TTSEQHDAAQDSPD
+427 AQDSPD
-441 QRVIATAVADGAGY
+441 DLRVQDSGG
-455 SDTAKRAF
+455 
-463 NDALKA
+463 DALKA

>member
-1 MSSKSNSKRQ
+1 VPLKLKDERMKRTKQ
-11 EILTGLIATYGTSVT
+11 EKLTALIETYGTEVT
-26 RRQLLDF
+26 RRQLIEF
-33 EHAGRG
+33 EQAGHG
-39 NCTFIGTLYKETSR
+39 SCQFIGDLYR
-53 GRGQYELP
+53 VGRGQYSLP
-61 AVYDASAVA
+61 AIYDETAQPLLGSSSGTPKSATRKTVA
-70 STPSPRAKKAV
+70 SPAI
-81 SSGVTLDAP
+81 TLDAP
-90 VASANTVVDD
+90 TASANTVVDD
-100 AAALTFAVDKS
+100 DASLSFAVDNS
-111 TSASDI
+111 TSAEDI
-117 LQRIEDLVT
+117 LSRIEALVE

-132 KVPERNSAFVPFG
+132 QVPERNSAFVPFG
-145 EFDIIRKI
+145 EFNIIRKI

-180 AIEKVEH
+180 AMEKVEH

-216 GPIPVAMLRGC
+216 GPIPIAMLRGC

-248 EGRPLTIK
+248 EGRALTIK

-303 VEQAYPSINVE
+303 VEQAYPSISVE
-314 KKILLRSFEQ
+314 KRILHRSFEQ
-324 LGATATPEAVTF
+324 LGATVTPEAVTF

-368 VKTYAIFNDEQRA
+368 VKTYAIFGDEQRA

-394 AKFVDLYNKFA
+394 AKFVDLYTKFA
-405 PEAEPET
+405 PDAEPDV
-412 PSVEGQPE
+412 PS
-420 TPSVEGQ
+420 
-427 TTSEQHDAAQDSPD
+427 A
-441 QRVIATAVADGAGY
+441 
-455 SDTAKRAF
+455 SDKV
-463 NDALKA
+463 DALIDADIAADVANV

>member
-1 MSSKSNSKRQ
+1 MKRTKQ
-11 EILTGLIATYGTSVT
+11 EILTALIDTYGTVVT
-26 RRQLLDF
+26 RRQLMEF
-33 EHAGRG
+33 EHAGHGSCSFVGR
-39 NCTFIGTLYKETSR
+39 LYRT
-53 GRGQYELP
+53 GRGQYTLP
-61 AVYDASAVA
+61 AIYDASVEPNK
-70 STPSPRAKKAV
+70 PSPRAKTVA
-81 SSGVTLDAP
+81 SPAITLDAP
-90 VASANTVVDD
+90 TASANTVIEDD
-100 AAALTFAVDKS
+100 ASLSFAVDES
-111 TSASDI
+111 TTSEDI
-117 LQRIEDLVT
+117 LKRIEALVE

-132 KVPERNSAFVPFG
+132 QVPERNSAFVPFG
-145 EFDIIRKI
+145 EFSIIRKI

-180 AIEKVEH
+180 ALEKVEH
-187 IRVNITL
+187 IRINITL

-216 GPIPVAMLRGC
+216 GPIPIAMLRGC

-248 EGRPLTIK
+248 EGRALTIK

-262 APKPGFTVFATAN
+262 APRPGFTVFATAN

-303 VEQAYPSINVE
+303 VEQAYPSISVE
-314 KKILLRSFEQ
+314 KKILQRSFEQ
-324 LGATATPEAVTF
+324 LGATATDENKTF

-368 VKTYAIFNDEQRA
+368 VKTYAIFGDEQRA

-394 AKFVDLYNKFA
+394 AKFVDLYTKFA
-405 PEAEPET
+405 PDVEPDV
-412 PSVEGQPE
+412 PSV
-420 TPSVEGQ
+420 TVEP
-427 TTSEQHDAAQDSPD
+427 TVDADIAADAAN
-441 QRVIATAVADGAGY
+441 V
-455 SDTAKRAF
+455 
-463 NDALKA
+463 

>member
-1 MSSKSNSKRQ
+1 MSSSTKQNT
-11 EILTGLIATYGTSVT
+11 LTALIETYGTSVT
-26 RRQLLDF
+26 RRQLIEF
-33 EHAGRG
+33 EQAGRG
-39 NCTFIGTLYKETSR
+39 NCSFVGKLYRT
-53 GRGQYELP
+53 GRGQYSLP
-61 AVYDASAVA
+61 AVYDATVDATRLISRPKATV
-70 STPSPRAKKAV
+70 SPV
-81 SSGVTLDAP
+81 ITIDAP
-90 VASANTVVDD
+90 TESANTVVDAD
-100 AAALTFAVDKS
+100 ASLSFAVDES
-111 TSASDI
+111 TSATDI
-117 LQRIEDLVT
+117 LTRIEELVE

-132 KVPERNSAFVPFG
+132 RVPERNSAFVPFG
-145 EFDIIRKI
+145 EFNVIRKI

-187 IRVNITL
+187 IRINITL

-211 TVFEL
+211 TVCEL

-303 VEQAYPSINVE
+303 VEQAYPSISVE

-394 AKFVDLYNKFA
+394 AKFVDLYKKFA

-412 PSVEGQPE
+412 PSVEGV
-420 TPSVEGQ
+420 TAS
-427 TTSEQHDAAQDSPD
+427 AQDSPD
-441 QRVIATAVADGAGY
+441 DLRVQDNGG
-455 SDTAKRAF
+455 
-463 NDALKA
+463 DALKA